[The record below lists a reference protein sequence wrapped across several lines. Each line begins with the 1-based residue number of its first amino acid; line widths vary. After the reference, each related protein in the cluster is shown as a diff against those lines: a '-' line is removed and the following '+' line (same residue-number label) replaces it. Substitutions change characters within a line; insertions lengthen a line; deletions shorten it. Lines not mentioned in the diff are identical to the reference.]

1 MTGSIIPDLKTKTV
15 WLLTG
20 SQDLYGAETLRQVAE
35 QSQQVATSLATADTI
50 PVTIEWKPVLK
61 SSDAIRRA
69 MIEANSDDSVIGVIT
84 WMHTFSPSKMW
95 IHGLGVLA
103 KPLLHLHT
111 QANEALP
118 WDKIDF
124 DFMNLNQ
131 AAHGDREHGYI
142 LSRLNL
148 PRKTVVGHVSNPAV
162 ITQVANWTRAAA
174 GWDAAQNLKLAR
186 FGDNMRNVAVT
197 EGDKTEAEIRFG
209 VQVNTWGV
217 NELVEAVDAASDAA
231 VDDLVDVY
239 LASYDVVPELL
250 KGGARHQSL
259 RDGAAIELGLRSFL
273 KDGGFGAFTT
283 SFEDLGSLKQLPGL
297 AVQRLMADGYGFGA
311 EGDWKTAILVR
322 VANVMGAG
330 LPGGASLMEDYTY
343 HLTPGQE
350 KILGAHMLEVSPS
363 LTTARPS
370 LEVHPLGIGGKDDPV
385 RLVFTADSGPAV
397 VVALSDMRDRF
408 RLVANVVDNVPL
420 DAPMPHLPVGHAVWK
435 PQPDFATS
443 AACWL
448 TAGAAHHT
456 VMTTAV
462 GVDVFRDW
470 AEIAGAELLVI
481 DDSTTLREFQKE
493 VRWNAA
499 YYRLAQGL

>member
-1 MTGSIIPDLKTKTV
+1 MTGSIIPDLKTKSV

-456 VMTTAV
+456 VITTAV

>member
-1 MTGSIIPDLKTKTV
+1 V

-273 KDGGFGAFTT
+273 EDGGFGAFTT